1 MIRSGS
7 RLRAEMAE
15 QPQVLRRLLEQG
27 WPAVQRAASAIR
39 SKQPPALLLAGRGS
53 SGHAALYARYL
64 FEVRNRVPVSLAAA
78 SVFTLYRRPP
88 RLERLA
94 AIAVS
99 QSGQTAEGIQ
109 ILNEVTRQG
118 GLTVAV
124 TNDEAAPLARAAD
137 LVLPCLAGPELS
149 LAATKTLSASML
161 LLAMLSEALDPD
173 PRLRRA
179 LTRVPEAVEEMLS
192 REDEIAPLAG
202 AVAERRLVILGRG
215 YNLASA
221 CEIALKL
228 KEISG
233 AIAESESGAEFMH
246 GPIAMVEGDVT
257 VMVVEAEGP
266 SLSTLRD
273 VAAGLRA
280 RGARVVRFSDAIDLH
295 DGAASL
301 FRMPAVLPEELTPIP
316 FIVAGQL
323 LATEVA
329 LARGRDPDHVA
340 GLQKVTQTL

>member
-1 MIRSGS
+1 
-7 RLRAEMAE
+7 
-15 QPQVLRRLLEQG
+15 
-27 WPAVQRAASAIR
+27 
-39 SKQPPALLLAGRGS
+39 
-53 SGHAALYARYL
+53 
-64 FEVRNRVPVSLAAA
+64 
-78 SVFTLYRRPP
+78 
-88 RLERLA
+88 
-94 AIAVS
+94 
-99 QSGQTAEGIQ
+99 
-109 ILNEVTRQG
+109 
-118 GLTVAV
+118 
-124 TNDEAAPLARAAD
+124 
-137 LVLPCLAGPELS
+137 
-149 LAATKTLSASML
+149 ML

-246 GPIAMVEGDVT
+246 GPIAMVERDVT